1 MDAEDYVLPSDAAVQ
16 EKYLK
21 VTDHVDCWTFND
33 EFGYSGYYYQRGLQF
48 GRVIKEVWDCPVLQ

>member
-1 MDAEDYVLPSDAAVQ
+1 MDAEDYVLPSDAADQ

-21 VTDHVDCWTFND
+21 VADHVDCWTFND